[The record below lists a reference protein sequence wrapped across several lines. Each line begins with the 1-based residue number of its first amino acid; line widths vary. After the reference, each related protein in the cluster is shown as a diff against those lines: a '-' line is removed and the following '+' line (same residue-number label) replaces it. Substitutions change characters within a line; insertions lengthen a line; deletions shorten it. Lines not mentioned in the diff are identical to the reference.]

1 MAYEKINLLVAGVSG
16 EIYMAAI
23 NNDGTMSMK
32 RRKVTDD
39 CKLATAEWFMKNRKK
54 MVQYG
59 GDEEGKKPTLFFTDD
74 SEKAK
79 RILAILEEES

>member
-1 MAYEKINLLVAGVSG
+1 MAYEKVKLVVAGVSG
-16 EIYMAAI
+16 EIYMASI

-32 RRKVTDD
+32 RRKATDD
-39 CKLATAEWFMKNRKK
+39 CQRATTEWFMTNRKK

-59 GDEEGKKPTLFFTDD
+59 GDGESNKPTLFFTND

-79 RILAILEEES
+79 RILAILEEE